1 MILTELVHSGEVF
14 AGTRQDVIRYLES
27 RNFVYIGNL
36 FDDVFIR
43 KDLLG
48 SKYLIDY
55 EAARSSFPLFSQE
68 KDEDSMS
75 IMNKF
80 GIHGFNMN
88 NSGNVNSHNVCIWN
102 EKWNFLSFVLSI

>member
-14 AGTRQDVIRYLES
+14 PGSRQDVIQYLES

-36 FDDVFIR
+36 FDDIFIR
-43 KDLLG
+43 KDILG
-48 SKYLIDY
+48 FKYHIDY
-55 EAARSSFPLFSQE
+55 QAARSSFPLFSQE

-80 GIHGFNMN
+80 GIHGFHMKDA
-88 NSGNVNSHNVCIWN
+88 GNDYSENICIWN
-102 EKWNFLSFVLSI
+102 EKWNFLSFVLSL